1 MVSNFSEKATFLWSV
16 ADLLRGD
23 YKQADYGKVILPFT
37 VLRRL
42 DCVLE
47 PTKNQVFQEY
57 ESKKNIGIKDISPF
71 LLKASGHK
79 FYSVSRFTFSKLL
92 DDPQHIRQN
101 LESYIGDFSENARD
115 IFERFRFADQIL
127 NLDSKNLLFMIVQ
140 KFVTIDLHPDKVP
153 NEEMGLIFEELIRRF
168 AEASNEA
175 AGEHFTPREV
185 VRLMVNILFSSDND
199 ALSKPGIIRSLYDP
213 AAGTGGMLSV
223 AEEYFREHNH
233 DLHLTVFGQELN
245 DESYSICKA
254 DMMIKGQDPNR
265 IANGNSFTQDAF
277 SQEKFDYML
286 SNPPFGVDWK
296 KIQDFVRNEHERK
309 GYGGRFGPGLPRVS
323 DGSLLF
329 LLHLLSKMRPSDEG
343 GSRIG
348 IVLNGSP
355 LFTGDAGS
363 GESEIR
369 RWILEND
376 WLEAIIAMP
385 TDLFYNT
392 GIATYVWILSNRKA
406 PERKNKVQLINAVEL
421 YAKMR
426 KSLGNKR
433 NYLTDENIRKITQV
447 YGDFDLKGISKIFDT
462 KDFGFRKI
470 TIDRPPVSGKTVKIK
485 KGHKLYDPDLRDTE
499 NVPLKEDIYEYF
511 EREVKPHVPEAWINE
526 EIRDE
531 KDGKVGKVGYEINF
545 NRYFYVYKPPRPLEE
560 TKADLK
566 AVESRIMEL
575 LEKVTE

>member
-1 MVSNFSEKATFLWSV
+1 
-16 ADLLRGD
+16 
-23 YKQADYGKVILPFT
+23 
-37 VLRRL
+37 
-42 DCVLE
+42 
-47 PTKNQVFQEY
+47 
-57 ESKKNIGIKDISPF
+57 
-71 LLKASGHK
+71 
-79 FYSVSRFTFSKLL
+79 
-92 DDPQHIRQN
+92 
-101 LESYIGDFSENARD
+101 
-115 IFERFRFADQIL
+115 
-127 NLDSKNLLFMIVQ
+127 
-140 KFVTIDLHPDKVP
+140 
-153 NEEMGLIFEELIRRF
+153 
-168 AEASNEA
+168 
-175 AGEHFTPREV
+175 
-185 VRLMVNILFSSDND
+185 
-199 ALSKPGIIRSLYDP
+199 
-213 AAGTGGMLSV
+213 
-223 AEEYFREHNH
+223 
-233 DLHLTVFGQELN
+233 
-245 DESYSICKA
+245 
-254 DMMIKGQDPNR
+254 
-265 IANGNSFTQDAF
+265 
-277 SQEKFDYML
+277 
-286 SNPPFGVDWK
+286 
-296 KIQDFVRNEHERK
+296 
-309 GYGGRFGPGLPRVS
+309 
-323 DGSLLF
+323 
-329 LLHLLSKMRPSDEG
+329 MRPSDEG

-406 PERKNKVQLINAVEL
+406 SERKDKIQLINAVDL

-433 NYLTDENIRKITQV
+433 NYLTDENIREISRA
-447 YGDFDLKGISKIFDT
+447 YGTFEHKGISKIFNT
-462 KDFGFRKI
+462 QDFGFRKI
-470 TIDRPPVSGKTVKIK
+470 TVDRPPASGKTVKIK
-485 KGHKLYDPDLRDTE
+485 KGQKSYDPDLRDTE

-560 TKADLK
+560 IKADLK